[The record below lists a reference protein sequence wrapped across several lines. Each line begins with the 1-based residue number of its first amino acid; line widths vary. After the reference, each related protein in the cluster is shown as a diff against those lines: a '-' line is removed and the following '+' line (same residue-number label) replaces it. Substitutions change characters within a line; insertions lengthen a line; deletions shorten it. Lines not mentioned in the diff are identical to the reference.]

1 MAAPALQTPGP
12 SVASRH
18 TCVLSTVVASAR
30 GQSHLVGMEFTAFL
44 RMTSEVTQSLWAQSQ
59 KWDGGSM
66 TATAVDVSTSCRGRV
81 AETMSPDLVPGT
93 GLSPDRSPD

>member
-1 MAAPALQTPGP
+1 M
-12 SVASRH
+12 
-18 TCVLSTVVASAR
+18 LSTVVTSAR

-44 RMTSEVTQSLWAQSQ
+44 SEVTQSLWAQSQ

-81 AETMSPDLVPGT
+81 AEAVSSDLVPGT